1 MFKNEHMTTLFN
13 QFEISTFIHIYIYT
27 LENLTYVWVISLYS
41 TQMHTSTKQQNKG
54 LKEKTKVKQRNEKKT
69 TTVE

>member
-1 MFKNEHMTTLFN
+1 
-13 QFEISTFIHIYIYT
+13 
-27 LENLTYVWVISLYS
+27 
-41 TQMHTSTKQQNKG
+41 MHTSTKQQNKG